1 MMKPK
6 SKRLSRN
13 LSAKLGECRV
23 SEMRLDDIQPSP
35 ENDKIYGPVDPK
47 APSVIALS
55 KSIRRYKLRPL
66 EPIVVTLD
74 GYILSG
80 HRRYAACKLAGLKVV
95 RVRIEQIRR
104 SDDIDAFVVLLREYN
119 RQRVKSIDVL
129 LREAII
135 DSNPVEARAE
145 LIAYRRKKSKLDHDP
160 ISLGVYR
167 ARSEISDAKQP
178 FLDAIKSVLDAMRD
192 YWPLSDRQVHYA
204 LLNDPPLRHAAKA
217 GSTYRNDKASYK
229 SLIDLLTR
237 GRVAGLI
244 PYQAIG
250 DETRPFVEWDTHPEV
265 GSFIQK
271 EIDDLFKDY
280 YRPLLQSQP
289 NHIEVVV
296 EKNTVAGLIKTVCR
310 DFTMKMTSGRGYC
323 SLAPRYELAQRFRA
337 SGKEKLIVVMVS
349 DFDPEGESIVESFGR
364 SMRDDFDIDAIHII
378 KAALTAEQIKEYGL
392 PPAME
397 AKASSSRTKGFVAKH
412 GTHVWELEALPPAT
426 LQDIVRNA
434 IVNVLDMDLFE
445 QEQQA
450 ESDDAAKLEAIRK
463 TVCDL
468 LRDVH
473 FDGEGL

>member
-1 MMKPK
+1 MNSTSTMP
-6 SKRLSRN
+6 
-13 LSAKLGECRV
+13 LG
-23 SEMRLDDIQPSP
+23 DIRPSP
-35 ENDKIYGPVDPK
+35 ENDKLYEPVDPRH
-47 APSVIALS
+47 LS
-55 KSIRRYKLRPL
+55 IVELANSIREFGLR

-74 GYILSG
+74 GFILSG
-80 HRRYAACKLAGLKVV
+80 HRRYAACRLAGLTVV
-95 RVRIEQIRR
+95 PVRIEHIRR
-104 SDDIDAFVVLLREYN
+104 SADIDAFVVLLREFN

-135 DSNPVEARAE
+135 DTNPLEARAE
-145 LIAYRRKKSKLDHDP
+145 LISYRRKKSKLDHDP
-160 ISLGVYR
+160 VSLGAYR

-178 FLDAIKSVLDAMRD
+178 FLDAIKAVLDKMKD

-204 LLNDPPLRHAAKA
+204 LLNNPPLRHAAKT

-237 GRVAGLI
+237 ARVEGHI
-244 PYQAIG
+244 RYQSIG
-250 DETRPFVEWDTHPEV
+250 DDTRPFVSWDTHPEV
-265 GSFIQK
+265 GTFVKQ
-271 EIDDLFKDY
+271 EIDDLFKGYWRD
-280 YRPLLQSQP
+280 LLKSQP

-296 EKNTVAGLIKTVCR
+296 EKNTVAGLIKSVCM

-364 SMRDDFDIDAIHII
+364 SMRDDFGITAIHIV
-378 KAALTAEQIKEYGL
+378 KAALTADQVKEHGL
-392 PPAME
+392 PPSME
-397 AKASSSRTKGFVAKH
+397 AKASSSRAKGFVAKF
-412 GTHVWELEALPPAT
+412 GKNVWELEALPPAT
-426 LQDIVRNA
+426 LQDIVRDA

-450 ESDDAAKLEAIRK
+450 EANDATKLTAIRR

-468 LRDVH
+468 LNVVVS
-473 FDGEGL
+473 